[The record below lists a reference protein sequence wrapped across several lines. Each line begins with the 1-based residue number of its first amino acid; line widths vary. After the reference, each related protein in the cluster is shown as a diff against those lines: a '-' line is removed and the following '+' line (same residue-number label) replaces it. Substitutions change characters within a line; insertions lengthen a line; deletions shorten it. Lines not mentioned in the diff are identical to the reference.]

1 MHIEQGK
8 RKWVFR
14 RIFMFSLIR
23 TGPKLIV
30 FGSNNVCE
38 LSNFF
43 VKNLRGIS
51 VDLNK
56 ALEISQ
62 EDNTIIFITEP
73 EKKIARLEDVKS
85 IVLVPERSDYLFSS
99 ILNYKAYSYIKD
111 SHIAPGTLIMRVLG
125 NSDKIIENIKQNY
138 NGKSMSIEKCLDEG
152 ISNQTILSFTEKPIN
167 KKLELKDFKEKHM
180 LINMP
185 SHILHKKLMSQSL
198 RFLNEGL
205 EGKEWYDLQIRIY
218 DRYSQYRLH
227 YERLSIILDNFELGL
242 ILGESYAKDYPR
254 FLMSVLVYQ
263 IRLFTLLNPVE
274 IKKIL
279 LGMEYLND
287 GTRICDLD
295 LIYKGKKVDWVEA
308 IDPSTKGFT
317 RQQLGMKF
325 REEILNKL
333 TYDNIEKIKEYDEK
347 ILKTRE

>member
-1 MHIEQGK
+1 
-8 RKWVFR
+8 
-14 RIFMFSLIR
+14 MFSLVR

-30 FGSNNVCE
+30 LGSDSVCE
-38 LSNFF
+38 LSNFLIDSL
-43 VKNLRGIS
+43 KGIS
-51 VDLNK
+51 VDLDE

-62 EDNTIIFITEP
+62 EDNTIIFITDP
-73 EKKIARLEDVKS
+73 LKKIARLKDVKS

-125 NSDKIIENIKQNY
+125 NSERIIESIKQCY
-138 NGKSMSIEKCLDEG
+138 DGKIMSIEKCLDEG

-167 KKLELKDFKEKHM
+167 KKLNLKDFKDEHM

-185 SHILHKKLMSQSL
+185 SHILHKRLMSQSL

-205 EGKEWYDLQIRIY
+205 EGKDWYDLQIRIY
-218 DRYSQYRLH
+218 DRYSKYRLH
-227 YERLSIILDNFELGL
+227 YERLSVVLDSLESGL

-263 IRLFTLLNPVE
+263 IRLFTLINPIE
-274 IKKIL
+274 IKKML
-279 LGMEYLND
+279 LSMEYLED

-295 LIYKGKKVDWVEA
+295 LIYKGKKVDWVET
-308 IDPSTKGFT
+308 IDSSTKGFT
-317 RQQLGMKF
+317 RQQLGIKF
-325 REEILNKL
+325 REETFSKL
-333 TYDNIEKIKEYDEK
+333 SMEYIEKIKKYDEEIIK
-347 ILKTRE
+347 SRD